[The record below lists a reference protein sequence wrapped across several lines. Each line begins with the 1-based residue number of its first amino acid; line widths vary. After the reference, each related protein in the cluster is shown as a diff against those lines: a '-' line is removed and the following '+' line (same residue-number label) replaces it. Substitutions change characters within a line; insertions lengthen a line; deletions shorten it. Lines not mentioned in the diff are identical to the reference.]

1 MNPTADRGNRVL
13 LTLLGLLLLAAG
25 RLGLALSYAAFG
37 AARARQ
43 PLLLPAARQFAHRN
57 AGWFWP
63 VVAVVAVVLG
73 LLALRWLV
81 RQVGTD
87 RVRHLELEPNP
98 SSGTTTASSSAIS
111 DAVTDEVESYHGAD
125 AASVRLI
132 GGERDPDSSWS
143 SPSTTALTPARSAA
157 ESKSRRSRTSG
168 RRSQRIACQDPL
180 PASPRGSLPLSSY
193 GPLRS
198 VAAGPATDLKQRR

>member
-1 MNPTADRGNRVL
+1 M
-13 LTLLGLLLLAAG
+13 
-25 RLGLALSYAAFG
+25 
-37 AARARQ
+37 
-43 PLLLPAARQFAHRN
+43 
-57 AGWFWP
+57 
-63 VVAVVAVVLG
+63 VAVVAVVLG
-73 LLALRWLV
+73 LLALRWLL
-81 RQVGTD
+81 RQVGID

-125 AASVRLI
+125 AASVRLN

-157 ESKSRRSRTSG
+157 ESKSRRSRMSG

>member
-73 LLALRWLV
+73 LLALRWLL
-81 RQVGTD
+81 RQVGID

-143 SPSTTALTPARSAA
+143 SPSPTALTPARSAA
-157 ESKSRRSRTSG
+157 ESKEQAVAYVR
-168 RRSQRIACQDPL
+168 QAIA
-180 PASPRGSLPLSSY
+180 AHSLPRSAP
-193 GPLRS
+193 GIPTWVPTAIQLRTTP
-198 VAAGPATDLKQRR
+198 VCGCRAGD